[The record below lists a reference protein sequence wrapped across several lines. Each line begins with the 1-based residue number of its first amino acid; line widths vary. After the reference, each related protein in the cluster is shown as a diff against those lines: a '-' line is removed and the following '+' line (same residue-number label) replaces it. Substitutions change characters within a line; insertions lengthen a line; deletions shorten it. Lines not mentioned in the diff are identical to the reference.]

1 MTERIPLFLA
11 DKLKFVVEIQLILNA
26 LQTKPWSLKLL
37 TELIVTVPRW

>member
-1 MTERIPLFLA
+1 MTERIPLVLA